1 MSNTKFS
8 LLFYLKRPK
17 NNYCV
22 EVPVYLR
29 ITVAGKRSEV
39 FTGLACSPEVWNR
52 KSGRQDVK
60 KEEVRIF
67 NSHLDHLQSKVYESH
82 RFLVNAGEEIT
93 SVNIKRL
100 LLSQEI
106 KRRTLLD
113 CIKIHNQKMKALIG
127 RDYAVGTWKRFQ
139 VLENHVSNFINDK
152 YQMADINIRYV
163 DRQFI
168 ADFDFYL
175 RVNKCANNTTIK
187 YLKNLGKILRIALG
201 FKWIDSDP
209 LMGYKLKSS
218 LVERSFLSGFELKQ
232 IMKMEI
238 HIPRL
243 MQVKDVFIF
252 CCFTGLAYSDVEK
265 LNHSN
270 IQTGVDGKKWIYMN
284 RTKTSTR
291 LAIPILPPALAIIE
305 KYADEPICLLKNKAL
320 PVLSNQKMNDYLK
333 EIAKMCNLR
342 KPLSTHIARHTFA
355 TTVALV
361 NGVPVESVS
370 KLLGHTNIKTTQIY
384 AKVVDTKLSEDMANL
399 KIRLADQ
406 FA

>member
-1 MSNTKFS
+1 MSNTKFN
-8 LLFYLKRPK
+8 LLFYLKKPK
-17 NNYCV
+17 NNHCAGV
-22 EVPVYLR
+22 QVYLR

-52 KSGRQDVK
+52 KSGRQDGK

-82 RFLVNAGEEIT
+82 RLLVNAGEEIT

-127 RDYAVGTWKRFQ
+127 REYAIGTLKRFQ
-139 VLENHVSNFINDK
+139 VLENHVSDFIREK
-152 YQMADINIRYV
+152 YQMTDINIKYV

-187 YLKNLGKILRIALG
+187 YLKNLGKILRIAFA
-201 FKWIDSDP
+201 FKWIDCDP
-209 LMGYKLKSS
+209 LMGYKLKSRS
-218 LVERSFLSGFELKQ
+218 VERAFLSKAELKQ
-232 IMKMEI
+232 IMKVEI
-238 HIPRL
+238 HVPRL
-243 MQVKDVFIF
+243 MQVKDVFVF

-265 LNHSN
+265 LKHSQ
-270 IQTGVDGKKWIYMN
+270 IQTGVDGKKWIHMK

-305 KYADEPICLLKNKAL
+305 KYADEPICLLKNKVL
-320 PVLSNQKMNDYLK
+320 PVLSNQKMNEYLK
-333 EIAKMCNLR
+333 EIAKICNIK

-361 NGVPVESVS
+361 NGVPIESVS

-384 AKVVDTKLSEDMANL
+384 AKVVDNKLSEDMANL
-399 KIRLADQ
+399 EIRLAEQ
-406 FA
+406 SA

>member
-1 MSNTKFS
+1 MTNTKFC

-22 EVPVYLR
+22 EVSVYLR
-29 ITVAGKRSEV
+29 ITVSGKRSEV

-52 KSGRQDVK
+52 KSGRQDGK

-67 NSHLDHLQSKVYESH
+67 NSHLDHLQSRVYESH
-82 RFLVNAGEEIT
+82 RFLINAGEEIT
-93 SVNIKRL
+93 SANIKRL

-113 CIKIHNQKMKALIG
+113 CIKIHNQKMKALVG
-127 RDYAVGTWKRFQ
+127 RDYAIGTWKRFQ
-139 VLENHVSNFINDK
+139 VLENHVSDFIREK
-152 YQMADINIRYV
+152 YQMTDINIRYV

-175 RVNKCANNTTIK
+175 RVNGCANNTTIK
-187 YLKNLGKILRIALG
+187 YLKNFGKILRIALAY
-201 FKWIDSDP
+201 KWIDCDP
-209 LMGYKLKSS
+209 LIGYKLKSS
-218 LVERSFLSGFELKQ
+218 HVDRSFLSAFELKQ

-238 HIPRL
+238 PTPHL
-243 MQVKDVFIF
+243 MKVKDVFIF

-265 LNHSN
+265 LTHSH
-270 IQTGVDGKKWIYMN
+270 IQTGVDGKKWLYMK

-291 LAIPILPPALAIIE
+291 LSIPLLPSALAIIE
-305 KYADEPICLLKNKAL
+305 KYTDDPICLINKKAL
-320 PVLSNQKMNDYLK
+320 PVISNQKMNDYLK
-333 EIAKMCNLR
+333 EIAKMCNIR

-361 NGVPVESVS
+361 NGVPIESVS

-399 KIRLADQ
+399 EARLAEQ
-406 FA
+406 SA